1 MELLQLHQM
10 EQTLKQKVRNNMTIT
25 IDRIEGNYLIVELE
39 NGKIINLPKEL
50 IPNAK
55 ENDIYSINLNKDEMK
70 KRKNNINNLI
80 NDLFID

>member
-1 MELLQLHQM
+1 
-10 EQTLKQKVRNNMTIT
+10 MTIT
-25 IDRIEGNYLIVELE
+25 IDRIEENYLIVELE

-50 IPNAK
+50 IPNSK
-55 ENDIYSINLNKDEMK
+55 ENNIYTITLNKDEMK

>member
-1 MELLQLHQM
+1 
-10 EQTLKQKVRNNMTIT
+10 MTIT
-25 IDRIEGNYLIVELE
+25 IDRIEDNYLIVELE

-55 ENDIYSINLNKDEMK
+55 ENDIYTIILNKDEMK

>member
-1 MELLQLHQM
+1 
-10 EQTLKQKVRNNMTIT
+10 MTFT

-50 IPNAK
+50 IPTAK
-55 ENDIYSINLNKDEMK
+55 ENDIYTIILNKDEMK

>member
-1 MELLQLHQM
+1 
-10 EQTLKQKVRNNMTIT
+10 MTFT

-55 ENDIYSINLNKDEMK
+55 ENDIYTITLNKDEMK
-70 KRKNNINNLI
+70 KRKEYSKPGVVRREAKKEAIKNARRNNRKHNM
-80 NDLFID
+80 

>member
-1 MELLQLHQM
+1 
-10 EQTLKQKVRNNMTIT
+10 MTIT
-25 IDRIEGNYLIVELE
+25 IDRIEENYLIVELE

-55 ENDIYSINLNKDEMK
+55 ENDIYTIILNKDEMK

>member
-1 MELLQLHQM
+1 
-10 EQTLKQKVRNNMTIT
+10 MTIT

-55 ENDIYSINLNKDEMK
+55 ENDIYTIMLNKDEMK

>member
-1 MELLQLHQM
+1 
-10 EQTLKQKVRNNMTIT
+10 MTFT

-55 ENDIYSINLNKDEMK
+55 ENDIYTINLNKDEMK

>member
-1 MELLQLHQM
+1 
-10 EQTLKQKVRNNMTIT
+10 MTIT
-25 IDRIEGNYLIVELE
+25 IDRIEENYLIVELE

-50 IPNAK
+50 IPNDK
-55 ENDIYSINLNKDEMK
+55 ENDIYTITLNKDEMK

>member
-1 MELLQLHQM
+1 
-10 EQTLKQKVRNNMTIT
+10 MTFT
-25 IDRIEGNYLIVELE
+25 IDRIEENYLIVELE

-55 ENDIYSINLNKDEMK
+55 ENDIYAITLNRDEMK

>member
-1 MELLQLHQM
+1 
-10 EQTLKQKVRNNMTIT
+10 MTFT

-55 ENDIYSINLNKDEMK
+55 ENDIYTITLNNDEMK

>member
-1 MELLQLHQM
+1 
-10 EQTLKQKVRNNMTIT
+10 MTIT

-55 ENDIYSINLNKDEMK
+55 ENDIYTIILNKDEMK

>member
-1 MELLQLHQM
+1 
-10 EQTLKQKVRNNMTIT
+10 MTFT

-55 ENDIYSINLNKDEMK
+55 ENDIYTIILNKDEMK

>member
-1 MELLQLHQM
+1 
-10 EQTLKQKVRNNMTIT
+10 MTIT
-25 IDRIEGNYLIVELE
+25 IDRIEENYLIVELE

>member
-1 MELLQLHQM
+1 
-10 EQTLKQKVRNNMTIT
+10 MTIT

-80 NDLFID
+80 NALFID

>member
-1 MELLQLHQM
+1 
-10 EQTLKQKVRNNMTIT
+10 MTIT

-50 IPNAK
+50 ISNAK
-55 ENDIYSINLNKDEMK
+55 ENDIYTITLNKDEMK

>member
-1 MELLQLHQM
+1 
-10 EQTLKQKVRNNMTIT
+10 MTFT

-50 IPNAK
+50 ISNAK
-55 ENDIYSINLNKDEMK
+55 ENDIYTITLNKDEMK

-80 NDLFID
+80 NNLFID

>member
-1 MELLQLHQM
+1 
-10 EQTLKQKVRNNMTIT
+10 MTIT

-70 KRKNNINNLI
+70 KRKNNANVAPSLK
-80 NDLFID
+80 

>member
-1 MELLQLHQM
+1 MELLQLYQM
-10 EQTLKQKVRNNMTIT
+10 EQTLKQKVRNDMTFT
-25 IDRIEGNYLIVELE
+25 IDRIEDNYIIVELE
-39 NGKIINLPKEL
+39 NGKTVDIPKEL

-55 ENDIYSINLNKDEMK
+55 ENDIYTITLNESEME

>member
-1 MELLQLHQM
+1 
-10 EQTLKQKVRNNMTIT
+10 MTFT
-25 IDRIEGNYLIVELE
+25 IDRIEDNYIIVELE
-39 NGKIINLPKEL
+39 NGKTVDIPKEL

-55 ENDIYSINLNKDEMK
+55 ENDIYTITLNESEME

>member
-1 MELLQLHQM
+1 
-10 EQTLKQKVRNNMTIT
+10 MTIT
-25 IDRIEGNYLIVELE
+25 IDRIEENYLIVELE

-55 ENDIYSINLNKDEMK
+55 ENDIYTINLNKDEMK

>member
-1 MELLQLHQM
+1 
-10 EQTLKQKVRNNMTIT
+10 MTIT
-25 IDRIEGNYLIVELE
+25 IDRIEDNYLIVELE

-50 IPNAK
+50 IPSAK
-55 ENDIYSINLNKDEMK
+55 ENDIYTITLNKDEMK

>member
-1 MELLQLHQM
+1 
-10 EQTLKQKVRNNMTIT
+10 MTIT

-50 IPNAK
+50 IPKAK
-55 ENDIYSINLNKDEMK
+55 ENDIYTITLNKDEMK

>member
-1 MELLQLHQM
+1 
-10 EQTLKQKVRNNMTIT
+10 MTFT

-55 ENDIYSINLNKDEMK
+55 ENDIYTITLNKDEMK
-70 KRKNNINNLI
+70 KRKNNINNKYSKDYYII
-80 NDLFID
+80 NIYIINHI

>member
-1 MELLQLHQM
+1 
-10 EQTLKQKVRNNMTIT
+10 MTFT
-25 IDRIEGNYLIVELE
+25 IDRMEGNYLIIELE

-55 ENDIYSINLNKDEMK
+55 ENDIYTIILNKDEMK

>member
-1 MELLQLHQM
+1 
-10 EQTLKQKVRNNMTIT
+10 MTIT

-55 ENDIYSINLNKDEMK
+55 ENDIYTITLNKDEMK
-70 KRKNNINNLI
+70 KKK
-80 NDLFID
+80 

>member
-1 MELLQLHQM
+1 
-10 EQTLKQKVRNNMTIT
+10 MTFT
-25 IDRIEGNYLIVELE
+25 IDRMEGNYLIIELE

-55 ENDIYSINLNKDEMK
+55 ENDIYTIILNKDEMK
-70 KRKNNINNLI
+70 KRKNNITNLI

>member
-1 MELLQLHQM
+1 
-10 EQTLKQKVRNNMTIT
+10 MTIT

-39 NGKIINLPKEL
+39 NGKIINLPKGL

-55 ENDIYSINLNKDEMK
+55 ENDIYTITLNKDEMK

>member
-1 MELLQLHQM
+1 
-10 EQTLKQKVRNNMTIT
+10 MTFT
-25 IDRIEGNYLIVELE
+25 IDRIEDNYLIVELE
-39 NGKIINLPKEL
+39 NGKTVDIPKEL

-55 ENDIYSINLNKDEMK
+55 ENDIYTITLNESEME

>member
-1 MELLQLHQM
+1 
-10 EQTLKQKVRNNMTIT
+10 MTFT

-50 IPNAK
+50 IPNDK
-55 ENDIYSINLNKDEMK
+55 ENDIYTITLNRDEMK

>member
-1 MELLQLHQM
+1 
-10 EQTLKQKVRNNMTIT
+10 MTFT
-25 IDRIEGNYLIVELE
+25 IDRIEENYLIVELE

-55 ENDIYSINLNKDEMK
+55 ENDIYTIALNKDEMK
-70 KRKNNINNLI
+70 KRKNTINNLI

>member
-1 MELLQLHQM
+1 
-10 EQTLKQKVRNNMTIT
+10 MTFT

-55 ENDIYSINLNKDEMK
+55 ENDTYTITLNKDEMK

>member
-1 MELLQLHQM
+1 
-10 EQTLKQKVRNNMTIT
+10 MTIT

>member
-1 MELLQLHQM
+1 
-10 EQTLKQKVRNNMTIT
+10 MTFT

-50 IPNAK
+50 IPNDK
-55 ENDIYSINLNKDEMK
+55 ENDIYTITLNKDEMK